1 MNSFIRLLLVCLIVG
16 AGYPAAQAASNSA
29 LPMNTMPL
37 SKLVGQIEPI
47 DLRGVR
53 TIYPIFIPLSRRLS
67 LEKVVL
73 HLEYVNSIA
82 LVGERSQLVVKLN
95 EDVVAQLPLNP
106 KRPEGVADIRLPSSR
121 FKPGYNKITLYVAQH
136 YTYECED
143 PDAPE
148 LWTQIDSQNSYVKFE
163 GGLNAL
169 NPRLSEIEH
178 LFDKRWLGNYELN
191 IQTASGVDAESAR
204 WGAMVSQAA
213 ALHLEYK
220 SPLVRHSTAEF
231 NASPTQRQLKNYRFP
246 YLKQSSIAGKD
257 TVLIGTHSDLQ
268 PLLGSNWSRSVDGP
282 YLAVYPQD
290 EDSRHF
296 LLIVSGQK
304 EEDVAV
310 AAKILGYMNFPLPD
324 TRTATFPGLKMDH
337 LPRFATKD
345 LAATNNRY
353 RFYDLGFES
362 MTMRGAGGGSTVV
375 DISLP
380 PDVYV
385 AQTSEVKLNLH
396 FAYGAG
402 MRGDS
407 VFNIFINGRF
417 ENVIRLKEIEGEA
430 VRRHSVTIPTRSFKP
445 GRNEIMFAAQMIT
458 NNSEEC
464 QVRNDQNLLFTLY
477 DDSTIEFKG
486 LDSYVQMPNL
496 KLTAKT
502 GFPYNYYDDAK
513 PTVIGMGTM
522 DSELMGASWT
532 FLGKMAQVMTRPHE
546 DLTYRIGGYGELGDA
561 NLIVMGPV
569 KSIDQNLL
577 DRAPIQLGD
586 ESVLTFGRAAEIGDH
601 PRLNGSRLWI
611 NADEYGD
618 QNFNYVRPSLQG
630 YGLGDYGVMMQFGG
644 GRDYGETVT
653 LLTAMSSEI
662 LYGAITD
669 LVTPEIWSNV
679 QGDVTAWK
687 QGEEFVYARTFGEK
701 YYVGEPRFSNW
712 LIYHFSNNPVLF
724 IIFLI
729 FFLVLLAVFIRW
741 LLKRFRENNH

>member
-1 MNSFIRLLLVCLIVG
+1 MSRFIRLLFLLMIASIG
-16 AGYPAAQAASNSA
+16 HPLAYAASSSA

-37 SKLVGQIEPI
+37 SKLVGQNEPI

-53 TIYPIFIPLSRRLS
+53 TIYPIFIPLSRRLG
-67 LEKVVL
+67 LDKVTL

-136 YTYECED
+136 YTYQCED

-148 LWTQIDSQNSYVKFE
+148 LWTQVDSQNSYVKFE
-163 GGLNAL
+163 GGLNTL
-169 NPRLSEIEH
+169 NPRLSQIEH
-178 LFDKRWLGNYELN
+178 LFDKRWLGDYELN
-191 IQTASGVDAESAR
+191 IQTASAADAEHAK

-213 ALHLEYK
+213 AIHLEYK
-220 SPLVRHSTAEF
+220 SPLVRHSVAEF
-231 NASPTQRQLKNYRFP
+231 NASPTRDQLKKYRFP
-246 YLKQSSIAGKD
+246 YLKQSTIAGKD
-257 TVLIGTHSDLQ
+257 TVLVGTQSELQ
-268 PLLGSNWSRSVDGP
+268 PILGSNWSRAVDGP

-296 LLIVSGQK
+296 LMIVSGQK
-304 EEDVAV
+304 PEDVAV
-310 AAKILGYMNFPLPD
+310 ATKILGYMNFPLPD
-324 TRTATFPGLKMDH
+324 TRTATFPGLKLDH
-337 LPRFATKD
+337 LPRFSTAD
-345 LAATNNRY
+345 LAASNTRY

-385 AQTSEVKLNLH
+385 AQTSEVKLDLH

-430 VRRHSVTIPTRSFKP
+430 VRRHTITIPTRSFKP
-445 GRNEIMFAAQMIT
+445 GRNELMFAAQMIT
-458 NNSEEC
+458 DNSEEC
-464 QVRNDQNLLFTLY
+464 QVRNDNNLLFTLY

-496 KLTAKT
+496 NLTAKT

-513 PTVIGMGTM
+513 PTVIGLGTN
-522 DSELMGASWT
+522 DSELLGASWT

-546 DLTYRIGGYGELGDA
+546 DLTYRMASYDDFGDT

-569 KSIDQNLL
+569 KSIDQSLL

-618 QNFNYVRPSLQG
+618 QSFNYVRPSLHG
-630 YGLGDYGVMMQFGG
+630 YGLGDYSVMMQFGG
-644 GRDYGETVT
+644 GHDYGETVT
-653 LLTAMSSEI
+653 LLTAMTSEI
-662 LYGAITD
+662 LYGAVTE

-687 QGEEFVYARTFGEK
+687 QGEEAVYARTFGEK

-724 IIFLI
+724 IVFLI
-729 FFLVLLAVFIRW
+729 FFLILLAVFIRW
-741 LLKRFRENNH
+741 LLKRFREKHH

>member
-1 MNSFIRLLLVCLIVG
+1 MSRLLRICFALMAML
-16 AGYPAAQAASNSA
+16 AFHPAVEAASTSA

-53 TIYPIFIPLSRRLS
+53 TIYPVFIPLSRRLD
-67 LEKVVL
+67 LNKVTL

-121 FKPGYNKITLYVAQH
+121 FKPGYNKITFYVAQH

-163 GGLNAL
+163 GGLNPL
-169 NPRLSEIEH
+169 NPKLSEIEH
-178 LFDKRWLGNYELN
+178 LFDKRWLGDYELN
-191 IQTASGVDAESAR
+191 ILTASAPSTDHAR
-204 WGAMVSQAA
+204 WGAMVAQAA
-213 ALHLEYK
+213 AIHLEYK
-220 SPLVRHSTAEF
+220 SPLIRHGIADF
-231 NASPTQRQLKNYRFP
+231 NANPTKKQLKDYRFP
-246 YLKQSSIAGKD
+246 YFKQSGIAGKD
-257 TVLIGTHSDLQ
+257 TVLIGTQSDLQ
-268 PLLGSNWSRSVDGP
+268 PLLGSNWSNAVDGP

-296 LLIVSGQK
+296 LMIVSGQK
-304 EEDVAV
+304 PEDVAV
-310 AAKILGYMNFPLPD
+310 AAKILGYINFPLPD
-324 TRTATFPGLKMDH
+324 TRTATFPGLELDH
-337 LPRFATKD
+337 LPRFSTAD
-345 LAATNNRY
+345 LAATNTRY

-417 ENVIRLKEIEGEA
+417 ENVVRLKEIEGES
-430 VRRHSVTIPTRSFKP
+430 VRRHTITIPTRSFKP

-458 NNSEEC
+458 DNSEEC
-464 QVRNDQNLLFTLY
+464 QVRNDRNLLFTLY

-496 KLTAKT
+496 RLTANT
-502 GFPYNYYDDAK
+502 GFPYNYFDDAN
-513 PTVIGMGTM
+513 PTVINLGTS
-522 DSELMGASWT
+522 DSDLLGASWT

-546 DLTYRIGGYGELGDA
+546 DLTYRVGSYADMGDI
-561 NLIVMGPV
+561 NSIVMGPV
-569 KSIDQNLL
+569 RSLDQNLL
-577 DRAPIQLGD
+577 DLAPIRLGD

-687 QGEEFVYARTFGEK
+687 QGEEAVYARTFGEK

-724 IIFLI
+724 IVFLI
-729 FFLVLLAVFIRW
+729 FFLILLAVFIRW
-741 LLKRFRENNH
+741 LLKRFREKHH